1 MSRSDI
7 KPAHRIGVAASIYKG
22 ATTGRGAACGPSC
35 LSASVPAAAKSP
47 AQLPLPWGEVG
58 PQVRVRGAGLT
69 WRRGH
74 LIPSPQPS
82 PPGRGSDIAGV
93 AASGGSGSTSGEG
106 IAARHASSGRGAACG
121 PSCPSASAPAAA
133 KSPAQL
139 PLLWGEVG
147 PQVRVRGAGLSW
159 IRGHLIPS
167 PQPSPHG
174 RGSDIAGVAASGIS
188 GSISGK
194 GLAARHAS
202 SGREFAFG
210 PSCPSASVPAA
221 AKSPAQ
227 LPLPWGEVGPQVRV
241 RGAGLSW
248 MRGHLIPSPQPSPHG
263 RGSDIAG
270 VAASGISGSI
280 SGKGLAARHAS
291 SGREF
296 AFGPSCPSASVPAA
310 AKSPAQLPLPWGEV
324 GPQVRVRGAGLTWRR
339 GHLIPSPQPSPHG
352 RGSDIAG
359 VAASRAGRL
368 PVRALASI
376 TAFFER
382 ASGNTLHAL

>member
-7 KPAHRIGVAASIYKG
+7 KPAHRVGVAASIYKG
-22 ATTGRGAACGPSC
+22 AATGRGAACGPSC

-69 WRRGH
+69 WIRGH
-74 LIPSPQPS
+74 LLPSPQPS
-82 PPGRGSDIAGV
+82 PHGRGGDIAGV
-93 AASGGSGSTSGEG
+93 AASGFCGSTSGEG
-106 IAARHASSGRGAACG
+106 LAARHASSGRGAAFG
-121 PSCPSASAPAAA
+121 PSCLSASEPAAA

-139 PLLWGEVG
+139 PLPWGEVG
-147 PQVRVRGAGLSW
+147 PQARVRGAGLTW
-159 IRGHLIPS
+159 IRRHLIPS
-167 PQPSPHG
+167 SQPSPHG
-174 RGSDIAGVAASGIS
+174 RGGNIAAVAASGIS
-188 GSISGK
+188 GSTSGE
-194 GLAARHAS
+194 GLAAWHAS
-202 SGREFAFG
+202 SGRRAAYG
-210 PSCPSASVPAA
+210 SSCPSASVPAA

-241 RGAGLSW
+241 RDAGLTW
-248 MRGHLIPSPQPSPHG
+248 IRGHLIRSPQPSPH
-263 RGSDIAG
+263 
-270 VAASGISGSI
+270 
-280 SGKGLAARHAS
+280 
-291 SGREF
+291 E
-296 AFGPSCPSASVPAA
+296 
-310 AKSPAQLPLPWGEV
+310 
-324 GPQVRVRGAGLTWRR
+324 
-339 GHLIPSPQPSPHG
+339 